1 MNNPTDCNLPVKF
14 NILFQWLLL
23 ALLLPI
29 LFFSSC
35 GKQPV
40 FHEYKLINTG
50 SWSSDSSYV
59 FNVAINNTAV
69 LYDLSVGVRHT
80 GDYPYQN
87 LWLFVKQ
94 TTPDHEI
101 TYDTIFC
108 TMADY
113 TGKWYGAG
121 NGSIYTLQVPLYKHF
136 HYDKT
141 GTYQYSI
148 VHGMRDDI
156 LKGMNG
162 IGLKLEIVNG
172 EE

>member
-1 MNNPTDCNLPVKF
+1 MTPF
-14 NILFQWLLL
+14 S
-23 ALLLPI
+23 ALWQI
-29 LFFSSC
+29 IRE
-35 GKQPV
+35 V
-40 FHEYKLINTG
+40 
-50 SWSSDSSYV
+50 
-59 FNVAINNTAV
+59 
-69 LYDLSVGVRHT
+69 VR
-80 GDYPYQN
+80 
-87 LWLFVKQ
+87 
-94 TTPDHEI
+94 
-101 TYDTIFC
+101 
-108 TMADY
+108 
-113 TGKWYGAG
+113 AG